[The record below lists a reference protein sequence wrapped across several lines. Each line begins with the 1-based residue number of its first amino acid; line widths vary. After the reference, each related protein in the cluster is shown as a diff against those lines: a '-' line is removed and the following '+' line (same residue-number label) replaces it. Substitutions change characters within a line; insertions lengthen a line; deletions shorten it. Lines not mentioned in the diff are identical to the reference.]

1 MPGSGRRVETKMKK
15 ITAIF
20 IILALLVS
28 ANILPAQ
35 EVLSLADL
43 IKEAQSKNPEILAA
57 RKRWEASK
65 ARVPQAGALDNPSVG
80 IAFEKI
86 PRSTFQLNNTMADD
100 RMLSVQ
106 QMFPFFGKL
115 PLKKKM
121 AVVEAQMAASEYKD
135 KELEIVKEVKSAYY
149 DLFMNYQEIELSR
162 QSLGLLEA
170 IAKIT
175 EARYSVGDMP
185 QEEVFKLQLESA
197 KLSTNIINLEQEKLS
212 QQTRVNTLLSRS
224 PEGPLG
230 VPYLNEDISFRA
242 DIKELYQATLLNQP
256 ELIIFSYAIEKN
268 KYARDLAKKSF
279 FPDMMAAFTQR
290 GIASGMYGPWDLML
304 SFSLPLWF
312 WTKQRYEVR
321 EAIANLEEAKSAYEA
336 MKNKAFQE
344 TKEMYTKIEIAR
356 NKVNLFRNN
365 LIPVLESSIA
375 SSLSAFQSGRLDFM
389 LLIDSQRMLI
399 EAKMDYYKALV
410 EYNMNVAELERT
422 VGLDLKKVEK
432 L

>member
-1 MPGSGRRVETKMKK
+1 MRK
-15 ITAIF
+15 IISIF
-20 IILALLVS
+20 IVIALLVS

-35 EVLSLADL
+35 EVLSLEAL
-43 IKEAQSKNPEILAA
+43 IKEAQSNNPEILAA
-57 RKRWEASK
+57 RKRWEASQ
-65 ARVPQAGALDNPSVG
+65 ARVPQAGSLDNPSVA

-100 RMLSVQ
+100 RMLSIQ

-115 PLKKKM
+115 TLKKKM
-121 AVVEAQMAASEYKD
+121 AVVEAQMAGAEYKD
-135 KELEIVKEVKSAYY
+135 KELEIVNELKNTYY
-149 DLFMNYQEIELSR
+149 DLFMNYKEIELSR
-162 QSLGLLEA
+162 QSLVFLEA

-175 EARYSVGDMP
+175 ESRYSVGDMP
-185 QEEVFKLQLESA
+185 QEEVFKLQLETA
-197 KLSTNIINLEQEKLS
+197 KLNTDIINLEQEKLAK
-212 QQTRVNTLLSRS
+212 QTSVNTLLSRD
-224 PEGPLG
+224 PEGPLDP
-230 VPYLNEDISFRA
+230 PYLNEDISFSA
-242 DIKELYQATLLNQP
+242 DIKELYKTALLNQP

-279 FPDMMAAFTQR
+279 FPDMMAALTQR
-290 GIASGMYGPWDLML
+290 GIASGMSGPWDMML

-321 EAIANLEEAKSAYEA
+321 EAIANLDEAKSAYEA
-336 MKNKAFQE
+336 MKNKAFNE
-344 TKEMYTKIEIAR
+344 TREIYAKIEIAR
-356 NKVNLFRNN
+356 NKVNLSRNN

-375 SSLSAFQSGRLDFM
+375 SSLSGFQSGRGDFM
-389 LLIDSQRMLI
+389 LLLDSQRMLI

-422 VGLDLKKVEK
+422 VGVEFKIPEK

>member
-1 MPGSGRRVETKMKK
+1 MVNAR
-15 ITAIF
+15 
-20 IILALLVS
+20 
-28 ANILPAQ
+28 ILPAQ
-35 EVLSLADL
+35 EVLSLEAL
-43 IKEAQSKNPEILAA
+43 IKEAQGRNPEILAA
-57 RKRWEASK
+57 QKRWEASK
-65 ARVPQAGALDNPSVG
+65 ERIPQAGALDNPSVG
-80 IAFEKI
+80 IAFEQI
-86 PRSTFQLNNTMADD
+86 PRGTFQLNNTMAVD
-100 RMLSVQ
+100 RMLLVQ

-121 AVVEAQMAASEYKD
+121 AVVESQMAAGAYKD
-135 KELEIVKEVKSAYY
+135 KELEIVQKLKNAYY
-149 DLFMNYQEIELSR
+149 DLFMNYQERELCR
-162 QSLGLLEA
+162 QSLVLLEA
-170 IAKIT
+170 VAKIT

-185 QEEVFKLQLESA
+185 QEAVFKLQLETA
-197 KLSTNIINLEQEKLS
+197 KLNTNIINLEQEKLS
-212 QQTRVNTLLSRS
+212 RQTRINTLLSRD

-230 VPYLNEDISFRA
+230 IPYLSEEISFRA

-268 KYARDLAKKSF
+268 KYAKDLAKKSF

-344 TKEMYTKIEIAR
+344 TKEIYAKIEIAR

-375 SSLSAFQSGRLDFM
+375 SSLSAFQSGRGDFM

-399 EAKMDYYKALV
+399 DAKINYYKALI
-410 EYNMNVAELERT
+410 EYITNVAELERT
-422 VGLDLKKVEK
+422 VGIDLKKKEGAR
-432 L
+432 